1 MKKKLLKEIVKG
13 KNENLEASDSQ
24 SEQQHTDVRL
34 ALQYWSNRDS
44 EGWGP
49 GGWGG
54 CMDLVEEINT
64 QSGDRSRSG
73 DPNSVSEPWSKCK
86 IIKQ

>member
-54 CMDLVEEINT
+54 VHGLGR
-64 QSGDRSRSG
+64 GD
-73 DPNSVSEPWSKCK
+73 
-86 IIKQ
+86 